1 MKKECNHEWTFSV
14 PYRPSDS
21 DGIVHV
27 FVEAY
32 CKICEE
38 HRTTDYSWD
47 IDEYHDLAEKGHY
60 EVYECDWCGTEMQG
74 EGHFREEIDDDD
86 IHICSKECYEMMYG
100 GEEE

>member
-1 MKKECNHEWTFSV
+1 MKKECEHEWTFSV

-27 FVEAY
+27 FVDAS
-32 CKICEE
+32 CKKCGEL
-38 HRTTDYSWD
+38 RTTDYSWD
-47 IDEYHDLAEKGHY
+47 IDRYHDLAEEGRH
-60 EVYECDWCGTEMQG
+60 EVYECNWCGTEMQD

-86 IHICSKECYEMMYG
+86 IHICSKKCYAQYW